1 MKFRNVVAF
10 VMVTMMAGCASQT
23 PQPQQQI
30 TNNECMQEDVVAP
43 LWTCIADIPGYYTGV
58 GIAEKSPA
66 GVAHMKRVAL
76 LNARSDLAQQI
87 ETQVKDKIESF
98 TRATTNGSHKTVQK
112 VTTMVTKQISQV
124 DLKHSKIAKM
134 WHAPSGAL
142 YILVTMPKKVLNQQV
157 HNAFEQATSTS
168 SLKNEDALWQ
178 RFLSEKAQK
187 ELEKEFPTH

>member
-1 MKFRNVVAF
+1 MKFRNVAVAF
-10 VMVTMMAGCASQT
+10 VMATMVAGCASQT
-23 PQPQQQI
+23 PQPQQN
-30 TNNECMQEDVVAP
+30 TNNECMQEDVPAP
-43 LWTCIADIPGYYTGV
+43 SWTCIADIPSYYAGV

-66 GVAHMKRVAL
+66 GAAHMKRVAL

-87 ETQVKDKIESF
+87 ETHIKDKIESF
-98 TRATTNGSHKTVQK
+98 TQATTNGSRKTVQK

-124 DLKHSKIAKM
+124 DLKNSKIAKV

-142 YILVTMPKKVLNQQV
+142 YILVTMPKKALNQQV
-157 HNAFEQATSTS
+157 HNAFEQITSTS

-178 RFLSEKAQK
+178 RFLSKKAQE